1 MSQSTVK
8 VSRAVQP
15 SPNWQLHVSSIVIST
30 PIYNTQMS
38 PAVWVCGQAPTAT
51 CLSREQLHVTNVR
64 FLQRSLQKTCG
75 GSSRQSWVHAKFLL
89 SYILLVLFVSW
100 TMSTSSRTNLA
111 VLIYEQTFTNCV
123 CFCYRKN
130 TKKLQQPRHGTSDAV
145 IKHDVQEW
153 FQFGVN
159 EVWRWSSKTVAAWPL
174 HRRRRN
180 QTQTITCFNFGHRYN
195 ADNGMER
202 LVLKM
207 AVPLSCQLA
216 H

>member
-1 MSQSTVK
+1 MQRNRHQTIGNSMSAPSSFLHPYTTHRCRVQFEYVVK
-8 VSRAVQP
+8 HRQRPAGP
-15 SPNWQLHVSSIVIST
+15 EN
-30 PIYNTQMS
+30 NCMS
-38 PAVWVCGQAPTAT
+38 LT
-51 CLSREQLHVTNVR
+51 CD
-64 FLQRSLQKTCG
+64 FC
-75 GSSRQSWVHAKFLL
+75 
-89 SYILLVLFVSW
+89 
-100 TMSTSSRTNLA
+100 SRTNLA

-130 TKKLQQPRHGTSDAV
+130 TKNLQQPRNGTSDAV

-153 FQFGVN
+153 FQFGVKYDGGH
-159 EVWRWSSKTVAAWPL
+159 RRQSQPL

-207 AVPLSCQLA
+207 AVPLSCEMA